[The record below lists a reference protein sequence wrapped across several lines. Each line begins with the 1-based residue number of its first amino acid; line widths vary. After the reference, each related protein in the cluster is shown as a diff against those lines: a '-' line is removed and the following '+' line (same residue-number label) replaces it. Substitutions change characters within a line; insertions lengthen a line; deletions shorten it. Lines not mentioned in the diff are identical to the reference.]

1 MRVVNEYIDDVE
13 KWKKFVPYIEVLS
26 NPGLKERHWIEI
38 NKKINT
44 DFNYKEGN
52 FQEILNTDFE
62 NYFAQFFFFK
72 KKKNY

>member
-52 FQEILNTDFE
+52 F
-62 NYFAQFFFFK
+62 
-72 KKKNY
+72 